1 MARAQPKTKK
11 DGEDDRPTT
20 VFLETEA
27 VKVMEGVPD
36 MTPTRREGKGTQ
48 NLAVRTASM
57 RSP

>member
-1 MARAQPKTKK
+1 VSSNGV
-11 DGEDDRPTT
+11 GEKDDRPTT
-20 VFLETEA
+20 VLLETEA

-36 MTPTRREGKGTQ
+36 MTPTRREGKGMQ